1 MSITKEELLNHLKN
15 DLSEPNLQIF
25 KNSVEVDQE
34 NNSLKLVV
42 TDPYMKQWIEN
53 KCLSIIKSYVDLAV
67 QIDVT
72 ENGDT
77 KETNQL
83 ELFNT
88 PATPQ
93 PSRFNSLFTFD
104 RFIVGNNNRFAY
116 AAAEAVSK
124 RPANA
129 YNPLFIYG
137 SVGIGKTHLLHAIA
151 NEISKNNMNVCL
163 VTSEKFTNDLINS
176 LRNRST
182 SEFKNKYRSI
192 DVLLID
198 DIQFLAGKE
207 STQEEFFHTFNELHG
222 QNKQIVITSDCPP
235 NDIPTLQ
242 DRLKT
247 RFSWGLTA
255 DIQPPELETRIAIL
269 RTKIEDNN
277 TPISDDVLNYIAS
290 QFPNNVR
297 ELEGAMNRI
306 TAYANLLDSNI
317 DINAASK
324 IIKDLINEHSKKPLT
339 IPQIKRMVASHLNIN
354 FDELSSR

>member
-42 TDPYMKQWIEN
+42 TNDPYMKQWIEN

-104 RFIVGNNNRFAY
+104 RFIVGNNNRFAF

-129 YNPLFIYG
+129 YNPFYLWVSG
-137 SVGIGKTHLLHAIA
+137 
-151 NEISKNNMNVCL
+151 NWKNTL
-163 VTSEKFTNDLINS
+163 VTRNS
-176 LRNRST
+176 
-182 SEFKNKYRSI
+182 
-192 DVLLID
+192 
-198 DIQFLAGKE
+198 
-207 STQEEFFHTFNELHG
+207 
-222 QNKQIVITSDCPP
+222 
-235 NDIPTLQ
+235 
-242 DRLKT
+242 
-247 RFSWGLTA
+247 
-255 DIQPPELETRIAIL
+255 
-269 RTKIEDNN
+269 
-277 TPISDDVLNYIAS
+277 
-290 QFPNNVR
+290 
-297 ELEGAMNRI
+297 
-306 TAYANLLDSNI
+306 
-317 DINAASK
+317 
-324 IIKDLINEHSKKPLT
+324 
-339 IPQIKRMVASHLNIN
+339 
-354 FDELSSR
+354 